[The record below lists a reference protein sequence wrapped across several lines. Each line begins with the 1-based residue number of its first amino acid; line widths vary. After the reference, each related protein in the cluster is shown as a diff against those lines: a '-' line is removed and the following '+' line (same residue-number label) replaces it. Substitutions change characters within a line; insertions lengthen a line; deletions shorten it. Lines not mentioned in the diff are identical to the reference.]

1 MNKVFKKSVAV
12 LCALITLIGMVAL
25 PASAA
30 TTSDNDLPTVYLV
43 GAGGKVYDKNGKKV
57 WPVRSIETILKE
69 NGSELVSSFASC
81 LMSSD
86 WAAYGDTINA
96 IIGKYFE
103 GCKLDKNGNPING
116 TYIKKSAKPAVKKSG
131 YGLMDY
137 EFKFDPRLDPWE
149 TAEELSAYIDA
160 VLKATGKKKVNLVG
174 RCLGACYISA
184 YLCRY
189 GCSKI
194 DNAIYLASAAKG
206 STVASEVFSGKLDFN
221 SDAINNY
228 ATDYMDDDEVS
239 ELLSGIVNVTYSLN
253 MLGFGTDFVT
263 EIFEELSKESFPEI
277 LLTAFAGMPSYWAM
291 VSVEHYE
298 DAKNFIFGPEGSE
311 KRKEYANFIKKIDN
325 YHKKVKVPLDSKLKQ
340 FKKSGMKIEIIAKYN
355 TPFIPILESH
365 SVQGDAKI
373 SLKDIS
379 FGATGAEIGKTLSA
393 SYINS
398 VKEKGKVKY
407 ISEDLIVDASTCL
420 FPDYTWFIRDLG
432 HSSTPTA
439 LNKLL
444 IRILK
449 NKYQSTVTSFKEY
462 PQYTSF
468 NFDTRKLDPIT
479 EPISNATGTTQ
490 TGGIFN
496 IVNLFSAMIK
506 IMRNFFTIL
515 FNGDA

>member
-69 NGSELVSSFASC
+69 NSSELVSSFAAC

-228 ATDYMDDDEVS
+228 ATDYMEDDEIS

-263 EIFEELSKESFPEI
+263 EIFEELSKESFPNSSYCLCRYAFI
-277 LLTAFAGMPSYWAM
+277 LGNGQRGALRGCKEFYFRTQRQ
-291 VSVEHYE
+291 
-298 DAKNFIFGPEGSE
+298 
-311 KRKEYANFIKKIDN
+311 RKA
-325 YHKKVKVPLDSKLKQ
+325 
-340 FKKSGMKIEIIAKYN
+340 
-355 TPFIPILESH
+355 
-365 SVQGDAKI
+365 QGI
-373 SLKDIS
+373 CNLYQKD
-379 FGATGAEIGKTLSA
+379 
-393 SYINS
+393 
-398 VKEKGKVKY
+398 
-407 ISEDLIVDASTCL
+407 
-420 FPDYTWFIRDLG
+420 
-432 HSSTPTA
+432 
-439 LNKLL
+439 
-444 IRILK
+444 
-449 NKYQSTVTSFKEY
+449 
-462 PQYTSF
+462 
-468 NFDTRKLDPIT
+468 
-479 EPISNATGTTQ
+479 
-490 TGGIFN
+490 
-496 IVNLFSAMIK
+496 
-506 IMRNFFTIL
+506 
-515 FNGDA
+515 

>member
-1 MNKVFKKSVAV
+1 M
-12 LCALITLIGMVAL
+12 
-25 PASAA
+25 
-30 TTSDNDLPTVYLV
+30 
-43 GAGGKVYDKNGKKV
+43 
-57 WPVRSIETILKE
+57 
-69 NGSELVSSFASC
+69 
-81 LMSSD
+81 
-86 WAAYGDTINA
+86 
-96 IIGKYFE
+96 
-103 GCKLDKNGNPING
+103 
-116 TYIKKSAKPAVKKSG
+116 
-131 YGLMDY
+131 
-137 EFKFDPRLDPWE
+137 
-149 TAEELSAYIDA
+149 
-160 VLKATGKKKVNLVG
+160 
-174 RCLGACYISA
+174 
-184 YLCRY
+184 
-189 GCSKI
+189 
-194 DNAIYLASAAKG
+194 
-206 STVASEVFSGKLDFN
+206 
-221 SDAINNY
+221 
-228 ATDYMDDDEVS
+228 
-239 ELLSGIVNVTYSLN
+239 
-253 MLGFGTDFVT
+253 
-263 EIFEELSKESFPEI
+263 
-277 LLTAFAGMPSYWAM
+277 
-291 VSVEHYE
+291 
-298 DAKNFIFGPEGSE
+298 
-311 KRKEYANFIKKIDN
+311 
-325 YHKKVKVPLDSKLKQ
+325 PLDSKLKQ

-355 TPFIPILESH
+355 TPFIPIIESH

-398 VKEKGKVKY
+398 VKDKGKAKY

-515 FNGDA
+515 FNGDV